1 MDMNNFIYFYRKWV
15 KQLVVK
21 FNFRYYEDEVKFK
34 DYRFNF
40 TSIKTQSIAYSLA
53 DAKRVLD
60 FAEEYQAKGN
70 YVALYLPYEA
80 APAFNSDMKVNF
92 SKETS
97 NIYAAAY
104 VFDSPNKSNELY
116 EKSLNSKPKLN
127 FKFRLPDDMLQAH
140 IQAVQQAIVE
150 GNTYQVN
157 YTTRLYD
164 EIRVPITELY
174 AYLTRNAHGNYTVLL
189 DTAELQVASIS
200 PELFVQKGRFKEQEN
215 VVLSKPMKG
224 TMSRG
229 HNEAEDHMLYEK
241 LVHSSKD
248 RAENVMI
255 VDLLRND
262 IARIANPGT
271 VKVYQP
277 FHIESYQTV
286 YQMTSMVAGIIKENT
301 SLVSLFEALFP
312 CGSITGAP
320 KINTMRY
327 IKQLEE
333 IPRHVYCGTIGLL
346 LPDDKAIFNVAIRTI
361 QYINGKA
368 IYGVGAGITID
379 SDPIAE
385 VEEFKSKTKIL
396 E

>member
-157 YTTRLYD
+157 YTTRL
-164 EIRVPITELY
+164 
-174 AYLTRNAHGNYTVLL
+174 
-189 DTAELQVASIS
+189 
-200 PELFVQKGRFKEQEN
+200 
-215 VVLSKPMKG
+215 
-224 TMSRG
+224 
-229 HNEAEDHMLYEK
+229 
-241 LVHSSKD
+241 
-248 RAENVMI
+248 
-255 VDLLRND
+255 
-262 IARIANPGT
+262 
-271 VKVYQP
+271 
-277 FHIESYQTV
+277 
-286 YQMTSMVAGIIKENT
+286 
-301 SLVSLFEALFP
+301 
-312 CGSITGAP
+312 
-320 KINTMRY
+320 
-327 IKQLEE
+327 
-333 IPRHVYCGTIGLL
+333 
-346 LPDDKAIFNVAIRTI
+346 
-361 QYINGKA
+361 
-368 IYGVGAGITID
+368 
-379 SDPIAE
+379 
-385 VEEFKSKTKIL
+385 
-396 E
+396 